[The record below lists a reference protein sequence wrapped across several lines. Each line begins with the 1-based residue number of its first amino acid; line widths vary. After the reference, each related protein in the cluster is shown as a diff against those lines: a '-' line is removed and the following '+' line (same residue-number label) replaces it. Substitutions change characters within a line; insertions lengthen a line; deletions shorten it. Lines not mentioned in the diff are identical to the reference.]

1 LVLKLGEQRIGT
13 SGQQHHS
20 HQERDHC
27 FDGHA
32 SGLVGLRSRP
42 RRCSR
47 GLVVS
52 EETRGIK
59 SPGDSGT
66 AGC

>member
-32 SGLVGLRSRP
+32 SG
-42 RRCSR
+42 
-47 GLVVS
+47 
-52 EETRGIK
+52 TRGPAVK
-59 SPGDSGT
+59 AASVF
-66 AGC
+66 